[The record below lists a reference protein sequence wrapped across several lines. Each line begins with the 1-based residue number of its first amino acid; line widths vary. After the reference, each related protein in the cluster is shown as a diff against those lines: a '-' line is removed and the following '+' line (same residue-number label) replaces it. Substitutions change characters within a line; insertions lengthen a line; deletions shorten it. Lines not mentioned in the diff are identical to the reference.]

1 MQYIKSYISGMEFT
15 LEEMRGQLAKLK
27 TRISAACAQ
36 AGRSRESVLLV
47 WVSKFHPAEA
57 VENAIALGAKV
68 FGENRVQEAE
78 SKFSERRVALDG
90 STVQCHVIGPVQSNK
105 LKKAA
110 IVADCIHSIASMEAV
125 EKLEKVCAALPGEK
139 VAVHPGEKVAASGK
153 TLEILFQVNAGE
165 EETKSGLDVANAD
178 AFLAELERVAGA
190 CGPDGRSEKFP
201 HLKFRGLMTI
211 GKNTGV
217 AEDSRECFAFLRNLQ
232 QKYLARGGVFAN
244 FDQLSMGM
252 TGDLEV
258 AIEEGSTMIRVG
270 TALFGER
277 DYSKPVNDPV

>member
-1 MQYIKSYISGMEFT
+1 MEFT
-15 LEEMRGQLAKLK
+15 LDEMRSHLAALEA
-27 TRISAACAQ
+27 RIDDACKV
-36 AGRSRESVLLV
+36 AGRSRESVKLV

-57 VENAIALGAKV
+57 VENAIALGATD

-78 SKFSERRVALDG
+78 LKFSTPRTAKDG
-90 STVQCHVIGPVQSNK
+90 SRVRCHVIGPVQSNK

-110 IVADCIHSIASMEAV
+110 IVADCIHSIASVEAL
-125 EKLEKVCAALPGEK
+125 EKLEKVCSALPGNGADASQGK
-139 VAVHPGEKVAASGK
+139 V
-153 TLEILFQVNAGE
+153 LDILFQVNAGE
-165 EETKSGLDVANAD
+165 EETKSGLDIHEAEG
-178 AFLAELERVAGA
+178 FLESIAARGETA
-190 CGPDGRSEKFP
+190 FP
-201 HLKFRGLMTI
+201 HLRFRGLMTI

-232 QKYLARGGVFAN
+232 QKFFAKGGVFAN

>member
-1 MQYIKSYISGMEFT
+1 MEFT
-15 LEEMRGQLAKLK
+15 LDEMRGHLATLEA
-27 TRISAACAQ
+27 RIAEACKI
-36 AGRSRESVLLV
+36 AGRSRDSVKLV

-57 VENAIALGAKV
+57 VENAISLGATD

-78 SKFSERRVALDG
+78 LKFSAPRMAKDG
-90 STVQCHVIGPVQSNK
+90 SRVRCHVIGPVQSNK

-110 IVADCIHSIASMEAV
+110 IVADCIHSIASIEAV
-125 EKLEKVCAALPGEK
+125 EKLERVCAALPGTDG
-139 VAVHPGEKVAASGK
+139 AGK
-153 TLEILFQVNAGE
+153 ILDILFQVNAGE
-165 EETKSGLDVANAD
+165 EETKSGLDVHEAE
-178 AFLAELERVAGA
+178 AFLADLEKRAGA
-190 CGPDGRSEKFP
+190 ASADDKSENFP
-201 HLKFRGLMTI
+201 HLRFRGLMTI

-217 AEDSRECFAFLRNLQ
+217 AEDSRECFAFLRGLQ
-232 QKYLARGGVFAN
+232 QKFLAKGGAFAK

-277 DYSKPVNDPV
+277 DYSKPVNDPA

>member
-1 MQYIKSYISGMEFT
+1 MEFT
-15 LEEMRGQLAKLK
+15 LDEMREHLNTLE
-27 TRISAACAQ
+27 TRIAAACKQ
-36 AGRSRESVLLV
+36 AGRSRESVKLI

-78 SKFSERRVALDG
+78 TKFSERRIALDG

-110 IVADCIHSIASMEAV
+110 IVADCIHSIANMEAV
-125 EKLEKVCAALPGEK
+125 EKLEKVCAGLAD
-139 VAVHPGEKVAASGK
+139 AAHPEGK

-190 CGPDGRSEKFP
+190 CGPDGKSEKFP

>member
-1 MQYIKSYISGMEFT
+1 MEFT
-15 LEEMRGQLAKLK
+15 LDEMREHLAALEA
-27 TRISAACAQ
+27 RIGEACKI
-36 AGRSRESVLLV
+36 AGRSRESVKLV

-57 VENAIALGAKV
+57 VENAISLGATD

-78 SKFSERRVALDG
+78 LKFSEPRMAKDG
-90 STVQCHVIGPVQSNK
+90 SRVRCHVIGPVQSNK

-110 IVADCIHSIASMEAV
+110 IVADCIHSIASIEAV
-125 EKLEKVCAALPGEK
+125 EKLEKVCAALPGENG
-139 VAVHPGEKVAASGK
+139 AGK
-153 TLEILFQVNAGE
+153 ILDILFQVNAGE
-165 EETKSGLDVANAD
+165 EETKSGLDIHEAE
-178 AFLAELERVAGA
+178 AFLESFAV
-190 CGPDGRSEKFP
+190 CGETAFP
-201 HLKFRGLMTI
+201 HLRFRGLMTI

-232 QKYLARGGVFAN
+232 RKFLAKGGAFAH

>member
-1 MQYIKSYISGMEFT
+1 MEFT
-15 LEEMRGQLAKLK
+15 LEEMRTHLAALEA
-27 TRISAACAQ
+27 RISTACKI
-36 AGRSRESVLLV
+36 AGRSRESVKLV

-57 VENAIALGAKV
+57 VENAISLGATD

-78 SKFSERRVALDG
+78 LKFSTPRTALNGERVR
-90 STVQCHVIGPVQSNK
+90 CHVIGPVQSNK

-110 IVADCIHSIASMEAV
+110 IVADCIHSIASIEAV
-125 EKLEKVCAALPGEK
+125 EKLEKVCAALPGEN
-139 VAVHPGEKVAASGK
+139 GSGK
-153 TLEILFQVNAGE
+153 TLDILFQVNAGE
-165 EETKSGLDVANAD
+165 EETKSGLDVHEAEAYLNG
-178 AFLAELERVAGA
+178 LAARGETA
-190 CGPDGRSEKFP
+190 FP
-201 HLKFRGLMTI
+201 HLRFRGLMTI

-232 QKYLARGGVFAN
+232 QKFLAKGGIFAN

>member
-1 MQYIKSYISGMEFT
+1 MEFT
-15 LEEMRGQLAKLK
+15 LDEMREHLAALEA
-27 TRISAACAQ
+27 RIGEACKI
-36 AGRSRESVLLV
+36 AGRSRESVKLV

-57 VENAIALGAKV
+57 VENAIALGATD

-78 SKFSERRVALDG
+78 LKFSEPRMAKDG
-90 STVQCHVIGPVQSNK
+90 SRVRCHVIGPVQSNK

-110 IVADCIHSIASMEAV
+110 IVADCIHSIASVEAL
-125 EKLEKVCAALPGEK
+125 EKLEKVCAALPGNGA
-139 VAVHPGEKVAASGK
+139 AVSQGK
-153 TLEILFQVNAGE
+153 ILDILFQVNAGE
-165 EETKSGLDVANAD
+165 EETKSGLDIHEAE
-178 AFLAELERVAGA
+178 AFLESLAVRGETA
-190 CGPDGRSEKFP
+190 FP
-201 HLKFRGLMTI
+201 HLRFRGLMTI

-232 QKYLARGGVFAN
+232 QKFLAKGGAFAH

-277 DYSKPVNDPV
+277 DYSKPVNDPA

>member
-1 MQYIKSYISGMEFT
+1 MEFT
-15 LEEMRGQLAKLK
+15 LDDMRGHLATLEA
-27 TRISAACAQ
+27 RIAEACKI
-36 AGRSRESVLLV
+36 AGRSRDSVKLV

-57 VENAIALGAKV
+57 VENAISLGATD

-78 SKFSERRVALDG
+78 LKFSEPRKALNGERVR
-90 STVQCHVIGPVQSNK
+90 CHVIGPVQSNK

-110 IVADCIHSIASMEAV
+110 IVADCIHSIASIEAV
-125 EKLEKVCAALPGEK
+125 EKLERVCAALPGTDG
-139 VAVHPGEKVAASGK
+139 AGK
-153 TLEILFQVNAGE
+153 ILDILFQVNAGE
-165 EETKSGLDVANAD
+165 EETKSGLDVHEAE
-178 AFLAELERVAGA
+178 AFLADLEKRAGA
-190 CGPDGRSEKFP
+190 ASADGKSENFP
-201 HLKFRGLMTI
+201 HLRFRGLMTI

-217 AEDSRECFAFLRNLQ
+217 AEDSRECFAFLRGLQ
-232 QKYLARGGVFAN
+232 QKFLAKGGAFAK

-277 DYSKPVNDPV
+277 DYSKPVNDPA

>member
-1 MQYIKSYISGMEFT
+1 MEFT
-15 LEEMRGQLAKLK
+15 LDEMREHLVALEA
-27 TRISAACAQ
+27 RIAEACKV
-36 AGRSRESVLLV
+36 AGRSRDSVKLV

-57 VENAIALGAKV
+57 VANAIALGATD

-78 SKFSERRVALDG
+78 LKFSQPLIAKDG
-90 STVQCHVIGPVQSNK
+90 SRVRCHVIGPVQSNK

-110 IVADCIHSIASMEAV
+110 IVADCIHSIASIEAV
-125 EKLEKVCAALPGEK
+125 EKLEKVCAAFPGENS
-139 VAVHPGEKVAASGK
+139 ESGAGK
-153 TLEILFQVNAGE
+153 ILDILFQVNAGE
-165 EETKSGLDVANAD
+165 EETKSGLDVHEAE
-178 AFLAELERVAGA
+178 AFLELLVARGESA
-190 CGPDGRSEKFP
+190 FP
-201 HLKFRGLMTI
+201 HLRFRGLMTI

-232 QKYLARGGVFAN
+232 QKFLAKGGVFAN

>member
-1 MQYIKSYISGMEFT
+1 MEFT
-15 LEEMRGQLAKLK
+15 LDEMRGHLATLEA
-27 TRISAACAQ
+27 RIAEACKI
-36 AGRSRESVLLV
+36 AGRSRDSVKLV

-57 VENAIALGAKV
+57 VENAISLGATD

-78 SKFSERRVALDG
+78 LKFSAPRMAKDG
-90 STVQCHVIGPVQSNK
+90 SRVRCHVIGPVQSNK

-110 IVADCIHSIASMEAV
+110 IVADCIHSIASIEAV
-125 EKLEKVCAALPGEK
+125 EKLERVCAALPGNGGS
-139 VAVHPGEKVAASGK
+139 GEQGK
-153 TLEILFQVNAGE
+153 ILDILFQVNAGE
-165 EETKSGLDVANAD
+165 EETKSGLDVHEAE
-178 AFLAELERVAGA
+178 AFLADLEKRAGA
-190 CGPDGRSEKFP
+190 ASADGKSENFP
-201 HLKFRGLMTI
+201 HLRFRGLMTI

-217 AEDSRECFAFLRNLQ
+217 AEDSRECFAFLRGLQ
-232 QKYLARGGVFAN
+232 QKFLAKGGAFAK

>member
-1 MQYIKSYISGMEFT
+1 MEFT
-15 LEEMRGQLAKLK
+15 LEEMRVHLATLEA
-27 TRISAACAQ
+27 RIAEACKV
-36 AGRSRESVLLV
+36 AGRSRESVKLV

-57 VENAIALGAKV
+57 VENAISLGATD

-78 SKFSERRVALDG
+78 LKFSAPRMAKDG
-90 STVQCHVIGPVQSNK
+90 SRVRCHVIGPVQSNK

-110 IVADCIHSIASMEAV
+110 IVADCIHSIASIEAV
-125 EKLEKVCAALPGEK
+125 EKLERVCAALPGENG
-139 VAVHPGEKVAASGK
+139 AGK
-153 TLEILFQVNAGE
+153 ILDILFQVNAGE
-165 EETKSGLDVANAD
+165 EETKSGLDVHEAE
-178 AFLAELERVAGA
+178 AFLADLEKRAGA
-190 CGPDGRSEKFP
+190 ATADGKSENFP
-201 HLKFRGLMTI
+201 HLRFRGLMTI

-217 AEDSRECFAFLRNLQ
+217 AEDSRECFAFLRTLRD
-232 QKYLARGGVFAN
+232 KFLARGGAFAH

-277 DYSKPVNDPV
+277 DYSKQL

>member
-1 MQYIKSYISGMEFT
+1 MSSPRKRGSPKEQIMEFT
-15 LEEMRGQLAKLK
+15 LEEMREHLAALEA
-27 TRISAACAQ
+27 RISEACKI
-36 AGRSRESVLLV
+36 AGRSRDSVKLV

-57 VENAIALGAKV
+57 VANAIALGATD

-78 SKFSERRVALDG
+78 LKFSEPLTAKDG
-90 STVQCHVIGPVQSNK
+90 SRVRCHVIGPVQSNK

-110 IVADCIHSIASMEAV
+110 IVADCIHSIASIEAV
-125 EKLEKVCAALPGEK
+125 EKLEKVCAAQDK
-139 VAVHPGEKVAASGK
+139 I
-153 TLEILFQVNAGE
+153 LEILFQVNAGE
-165 EETKSGLDVANAD
+165 EETKSGLDIHEAENFLNDLEARGANA
-178 AFLAELERVAGA
+178 
-190 CGPDGRSEKFP
+190 FP
-201 HLKFRGLMTI
+201 HLRFRGLMTI

-217 AEDSRECFAFLRNLQ
+217 AEDSRECFAFLRKLQ
-232 QKYLARGGVFAN
+232 QKFLAKGGAFAN

>member
-1 MQYIKSYISGMEFT
+1 MEFT
-15 LEEMRGQLAKLK
+15 LDEMREHLAALEA
-27 TRISAACAQ
+27 RISEACKV
-36 AGRSRESVLLV
+36 AGRSRESVKLV

-57 VENAIALGAKV
+57 VENAIALGATD

-78 SKFSERRVALDG
+78 LKFSAPRMAKDG
-90 STVQCHVIGPVQSNK
+90 SRVRCHVIGPVQSNK

-110 IVADCIHSIASMEAV
+110 IVADCIHSIANIEAV
-125 EKLEKVCAALPGEK
+125 EKLERVCAALPGNGADASQGK
-139 VAVHPGEKVAASGK
+139 V
-153 TLEILFQVNAGE
+153 LDILFQVNAGE
-165 EETKSGLDVANAD
+165 EETKSGLDVHEAE
-178 AFLAELERVAGA
+178 AFLADLEKRAGSA
-190 CGPDGRSEKFP
+190 DADGKSANFP
-201 HLKFRGLMTI
+201 HLRFRGLMTI

-217 AEDSRECFAFLRNLQ
+217 AEDSRECFAFLRALQ
-232 QKYLARGGVFAN
+232 QKFLAKGGAFAH

>member
-1 MQYIKSYISGMEFT
+1 MEFT
-15 LEEMRGQLAKLK
+15 LEEMREHLAALEA
-27 TRISAACAQ
+27 RIGEACKI
-36 AGRSRESVLLV
+36 AGRSRESVKLV

-57 VENAIALGAKV
+57 VENAIALGATD

-78 SKFSERRVALDG
+78 LKFSEPRMAKDG
-90 STVQCHVIGPVQSNK
+90 SRVRCHVIGPVQSNK

-110 IVADCIHSIASMEAV
+110 IVADCIHSIANIEAV
-125 EKLEKVCAALPGEK
+125 EKLEKVCAALPGENG
-139 VAVHPGEKVAASGK
+139 AGK
-153 TLEILFQVNAGE
+153 ILDILFQVNAGE
-165 EETKSGLDVANAD
+165 EETKSGLDVHEAE
-178 AFLAELERVAGA
+178 AFLESLAARGETA
-190 CGPDGRSEKFP
+190 FP
-201 HLKFRGLMTI
+201 HLRFRGLMTI

-217 AEDSRECFAFLRNLQ
+217 AEDSRECFAFLRALQ
-232 QKYLARGGVFAN
+232 QKFLAKGGAFAH

-277 DYSKPVNDPV
+277 DYNR

>member
-1 MQYIKSYISGMEFT
+1 MEFT
-15 LEEMRGQLAKLK
+15 LEEMREHLAALEA
-27 TRISAACAQ
+27 RISEACKI
-36 AGRSRESVLLV
+36 AGRSRDSVKLV

-57 VENAIALGAKV
+57 VANAIALGATD

-78 SKFSERRVALDG
+78 LKFGEPLTAKDG
-90 STVQCHVIGPVQSNK
+90 SRVRCHVIGPVQSNK

-110 IVADCIHSIASMEAV
+110 IVADCIHSIASIEAV
-125 EKLEKVCAALPGEK
+125 EKLEKVCAAQDK
-139 VAVHPGEKVAASGK
+139 V
-153 TLEILFQVNAGE
+153 LEILFQINAGE
-165 EETKSGLDVANAD
+165 EETKSGLDVHEAE
-178 AFLAELERVAGA
+178 AFLADLETRGA
-190 CGPDGRSEKFP
+190 NAFP
-201 HLKFRGLMTI
+201 HLRFRGLMTI

-232 QKYLARGGVFAN
+232 QKFLAKGGAFAN

-277 DYSKPVNDPV
+277 DYSKPINDPV

>member
-1 MQYIKSYISGMEFT
+1 MEFT
-15 LEEMRGQLAKLK
+15 LDEMREHLAALEA
-27 TRISAACAQ
+27 RISEACKI
-36 AGRSRESVLLV
+36 AGRSRDSVKLV

-57 VENAIALGAKV
+57 VANAIALGATD

-78 SKFSERRVALDG
+78 LKFSQPLTAKDG
-90 STVQCHVIGPVQSNK
+90 SRVRCHVIGPVQSNK

-110 IVADCIHSIASMEAV
+110 IVADCIHSIASIEAV
-125 EKLEKVCAALPGEK
+125 EKLEKVCAAQDK
-139 VAVHPGEKVAASGK
+139 I
-153 TLEILFQVNAGE
+153 LEILFQINAGE
-165 EETKSGLDVANAD
+165 EETKSGLDVHEAENFLNDLEARGANAY
-178 AFLAELERVAGA
+178 
-190 CGPDGRSEKFP
+190 P
-201 HLKFRGLMTI
+201 HLRFRGLMTI

-232 QKYLARGGVFAN
+232 QKFLAKGGAFAN

-277 DYSKPVNDPV
+277 DYSKSL

>member
-1 MQYIKSYISGMEFT
+1 MEFT
-15 LEEMRGQLAKLK
+15 LEEMREHLAALEA
-27 TRISAACAQ
+27 RISEACKV
-36 AGRSRESVLLV
+36 AGRSRESVKLV

-57 VENAIALGAKV
+57 VENAISLGATD

-78 SKFSERRVALDG
+78 LKFSAPRKAKDG
-90 STVQCHVIGPVQSNK
+90 SRVRCHVIGPVQSNK

-110 IVADCIHSIASMEAV
+110 IVADCIHSIASIEAV
-125 EKLEKVCAALPGEK
+125 EKLEKVCAAQNK
-139 VAVHPGEKVAASGK
+139 V
-153 TLEILFQVNAGE
+153 LDILFQVNAGE
-165 EETKSGLDVANAD
+165 EETKSGLDVHEAE
-178 AFLAELERVAGA
+178 AFLNGLAEKAGA
-190 CGPDGRSEKFP
+190 ASDSKSENFP
-201 HLKFRGLMTI
+201 HLRFRGLMTI
-211 GKNTGV
+211 GKNTGN
-217 AEDSRECFAFLRNLQ
+217 AEDSRECFAFLRGLRD
-232 QKYLARGGVFAN
+232 KFLARGGAFAH

>member
-1 MQYIKSYISGMEFT
+1 MEFT
-15 LEEMRGQLAKLK
+15 LDEMREHLAALEA
-27 TRISAACAQ
+27 RITEACKI
-36 AGRSRESVLLV
+36 AGRSRDSVKLV

-57 VENAIALGAKV
+57 VENAIALGATD

-78 SKFSERRVALDG
+78 LKFSEPLTAKDG
-90 STVQCHVIGPVQSNK
+90 SRVRCHVIGPVQSNK

-110 IVADCIHSIASMEAV
+110 IVADCIHSIASIEAV
-125 EKLEKVCAALPGEK
+125 EKLEKVCAAYPSENG
-139 VAVHPGEKVAASGK
+139 AGK
-153 TLEILFQVNAGE
+153 ILDILFQINAGE
-165 EETKSGLDVANAD
+165 EETKSGLDVHEAE
-178 AFLAELERVAGA
+178 AFLADLESRGA
-190 CGPDGRSEKFP
+190 AYP
-201 HLKFRGLMTI
+201 HLRFRGLMTI

-232 QKYLARGGVFAN
+232 QKFLAKGGVFAN

>member
-1 MQYIKSYISGMEFT
+1 MELT
-15 LEEMRGQLAKLK
+15 RAEMAGHLEILER
-27 TRISAACAQ
+27 RIANACAA
-36 AGRSRESVLLV
+36 AGRPRESVLLV
-47 WVSKFHPAEA
+47 WVSKFHPMEA

-78 SKFSERRVALDG
+78 SKFSEHRTALDG
-90 STVQCHVIGPVQSNK
+90 NPVQCHVIGPVQSNK

-110 IVADCIHSIASMEAV
+110 VVADCIHSIASMEAV
-125 EKLEKVCAALPGEK
+125 EKLEKICAAIPGENSVTSSVENSATPGDTGK
-139 VAVHPGEKVAASGK
+139 V
-153 TLEILFQVNAGE
+153 LEILFQVNAGE
-165 EETKSGLDVANAD
+165 EETKSGLSVENAD
-178 AFLAELERVAGA
+178 AFLAELEKAAGA
-190 CGPDGRSEKFP
+190 CGPDGKSEKFP
-201 HLKFRGLMTI
+201 HLRFRGLMTI

-217 AEDSRECFAFLRNLQ
+217 AEDSRQCFAFLRGLQ
-232 QKYLARGGVFAN
+232 QKYLARGGVFQD

-277 DYSKPVNDPV
+277 DYSKPVNDPA

>member
-1 MQYIKSYISGMEFT
+1 MEFT
-15 LEEMRGQLAKLK
+15 LEEMRGHLATLEA
-27 TRISAACAQ
+27 RIAEACKI
-36 AGRSRESVLLV
+36 AGRSRESVKLV

-57 VENAIALGAKV
+57 VENAISLGATD

-78 SKFSERRVALDG
+78 LKFSAPRIAKDG
-90 STVQCHVIGPVQSNK
+90 SRVRCHVIGPVQSNK

-110 IVADCIHSIASMEAV
+110 IVADCIHSIASIEAV
-125 EKLEKVCAALPGEK
+125 EKLERVCAALPGENG
-139 VAVHPGEKVAASGK
+139 AGK
-153 TLEILFQVNAGE
+153 ILDILFQVNAGE
-165 EETKSGLDVANAD
+165 EETKSGLDVHEAE
-178 AFLAELERVAGA
+178 AFLADLEKRAGA
-190 CGPDGRSEKFP
+190 ATADGKSENFP
-201 HLKFRGLMTI
+201 HLRFRGLMTI

-217 AEDSRECFAFLRNLQ
+217 AEDSRECFAFLRTLQ
-232 QKYLARGGVFAN
+232 QKFLAKGGVFAH

>member
-1 MQYIKSYISGMEFT
+1 MEFT
-15 LEEMRGQLAKLK
+15 LDEMREHLNTLE
-27 TRISAACAQ
+27 TRIAAACKQ
-36 AGRSRESVLLV
+36 AGRSRESVKLI

-57 VENAIALGAKV
+57 VANAIALGARE

-78 SKFSERRVALDG
+78 TKFSVRPVDANGNAVR
-90 STVQCHVIGPVQSNK
+90 CHVIGPVQSNK

-125 EKLEKVCAALPGEK
+125 EKLEKVCAALPGES
-139 VAVHPGEKVAASGK
+139 VTTLPGENGADAQHPNGK

-178 AFLAELERVAGA
+178 AFLAELESRATAG
-190 CGPDGRSEKFP
+190 GTENFP

>member
-1 MQYIKSYISGMEFT
+1 MEFT
-15 LEEMRGQLAKLK
+15 LEQMREHLAALEA
-27 TRISAACAQ
+27 RITEACKI
-36 AGRSRESVLLV
+36 AGRSRDAVKLV

-57 VENAIALGAKV
+57 VENAIALGATD

-78 SKFSERRVALDG
+78 LKFSTPRTALDG
-90 STVQCHVIGPVQSNK
+90 SRVRCHVIGPVQSNK

-110 IVADCIHSIASMEAV
+110 IVADCIHSIASIEAV
-125 EKLEKVCAALPGEK
+125 EKLEKVCAALPGNG
-139 VAVHPGEKVAASGK
+139 ADASQGK
-153 TLEILFQVNAGE
+153 ILDILFQVNAGE
-165 EETKSGLDVANAD
+165 EETKSGLDVHEAE
-178 AFLAELERVAGA
+178 AFLESLETRGENA
-190 CGPDGRSEKFP
+190 FP
-201 HLKFRGLMTI
+201 HLRFRGLMTI

-232 QKYLARGGVFAN
+232 QKFLAKGGVFAN

-277 DYSKPVNDPV
+277 DYSKPIV

>member
-1 MQYIKSYISGMEFT
+1 MEFT
-15 LEEMRGQLAKLK
+15 LDEMREHLAALEA
-27 TRISAACAQ
+27 RISDACKI
-36 AGRSRESVLLV
+36 AGRSRESVKLV

-57 VENAIALGAKV
+57 VENAIALGATD

-78 SKFSERRVALDG
+78 LKFSEPRMAKDG
-90 STVQCHVIGPVQSNK
+90 SRVRCHVIGPVQSNK

-110 IVADCIHSIASMEAV
+110 IVADCIHSIASVEAL
-125 EKLEKVCAALPGEK
+125 EKLEKVCAAL
-139 VAVHPGEKVAASGK
+139 SGNGTSQGK
-153 TLEILFQVNAGE
+153 ILDILFQVNAGE
-165 EETKSGLDVANAD
+165 EETKSGLDIHEAE
-178 AFLAELERVAGA
+178 AFLESLAVRGETA
-190 CGPDGRSEKFP
+190 FP
-201 HLKFRGLMTI
+201 HLRFRGLMTI

-232 QKYLARGGVFAN
+232 QKFLAKGGAFAH

-277 DYSKPVNDPV
+277 DYSKPVNDPA

>member
-1 MQYIKSYISGMEFT
+1 MEFT
-15 LEEMRGQLAKLK
+15 LEEMRTHLAALDA
-27 TRISAACAQ
+27 RISSACKI
-36 AGRSRESVLLV
+36 AGRSRESVKLV

-57 VENAIALGAKV
+57 VENAISLGATD

-78 SKFSERRVALDG
+78 LKFSTPRMALDG
-90 STVQCHVIGPVQSNK
+90 SRVRCHVIGPVQSNK

-110 IVADCIHSIASMEAV
+110 IVADCIHSIASIEAV
-125 EKLEKVCAALPGEK
+125 EKLEKVCAALPGEN
-139 VAVHPGEKVAASGK
+139 GSGK
-153 TLEILFQVNAGE
+153 TLDILFQVNAGE
-165 EETKSGLDVANAD
+165 EETKSGLDVHEAEAYLNG
-178 AFLAELERVAGA
+178 LAARGETA
-190 CGPDGRSEKFP
+190 FP
-201 HLKFRGLMTI
+201 HLRFRGLMTI

-232 QKYLARGGVFAN
+232 QKFLAKGGIFAN

>member
-1 MQYIKSYISGMEFT
+1 MEFT
-15 LEEMRGQLAKLK
+15 LEEMRGHLAALEA
-27 TRISAACAQ
+27 RIGEACKI
-36 AGRSRESVLLV
+36 AGRSRESVKLV

-57 VENAIALGAKV
+57 VENAISLGATD

-78 SKFSERRVALDG
+78 LKFSAPRMALNGERVR
-90 STVQCHVIGPVQSNK
+90 CHVIGPVQSNK

-110 IVADCIHSIASMEAV
+110 IVADCIHSIASIEAV
-125 EKLEKVCAALPGEK
+125 EKLERVCAALPGNG
-139 VAVHPGEKVAASGK
+139 AGASQGK
-153 TLEILFQVNAGE
+153 ILDILFQVNAGE
-165 EETKSGLDVANAD
+165 EETKSGLDVHEAE
-178 AFLAELERVAGA
+178 AFLNGLAEKAGA
-190 CGPDGRSEKFP
+190 ATADGKSENFP
-201 HLKFRGLMTI
+201 HLRFRGLMTI

-217 AEDSRECFAFLRNLQ
+217 AEDSRECFAFLRTLQ
-232 QKYLARGGVFAN
+232 QKFLAKGGAFAH

-277 DYSKPVNDPV
+277 DYSKPVNDPA

>member
-1 MQYIKSYISGMEFT
+1 MEFT
-15 LEEMRGQLAKLK
+15 LDEMREHLAALEA
-27 TRISAACAQ
+27 RISEACKI
-36 AGRSRESVLLV
+36 AGRSRESVKLV

-57 VENAIALGAKV
+57 VENAIALGATD

-78 SKFSERRVALDG
+78 LKFSEPRMAKDG
-90 STVQCHVIGPVQSNK
+90 SRVRCHVIGPVQSNK

-110 IVADCIHSIASMEAV
+110 IVADCIHSIASVEAV
-125 EKLEKVCAALPGEK
+125 EKLEKVCAALPGNG
-139 VAVHPGEKVAASGK
+139 ADASQGK
-153 TLEILFQVNAGE
+153 ILDILFQVNAGE
-165 EETKSGLDVANAD
+165 EETKSGLDVHEAEV
-178 AFLAELERVAGA
+178 FLESFAVRGETA
-190 CGPDGRSEKFP
+190 FP
-201 HLKFRGLMTI
+201 HLRFRGLMTI

-232 QKYLARGGVFAN
+232 QKFLAKGGAFAH

>member
-1 MQYIKSYISGMEFT
+1 MEFT
-15 LEEMRGQLAKLK
+15 LDEMREHLAALEA
-27 TRISAACAQ
+27 RISEACKI
-36 AGRSRESVLLV
+36 AGRSRDSVKLV

-57 VENAIALGAKV
+57 VANAIALGATD

-78 SKFSERRVALDG
+78 LKFSEPLTAKDG
-90 STVQCHVIGPVQSNK
+90 SRVRCHVIGPVQSNK

-110 IVADCIHSIASMEAV
+110 IVADCIHSIASIEAV
-125 EKLEKVCAALPGEK
+125 EKLEKVCAAQDK
-139 VAVHPGEKVAASGK
+139 I
-153 TLEILFQVNAGE
+153 LEILFQINAGE
-165 EETKSGLDVANAD
+165 EETKSGLDVHEAENFLNDLEARGANAY
-178 AFLAELERVAGA
+178 
-190 CGPDGRSEKFP
+190 P
-201 HLKFRGLMTI
+201 HLRFRGLMTI

-232 QKYLARGGVFAN
+232 QKFLAKGGAFAN

-277 DYSKPVNDPV
+277 DYSKSL